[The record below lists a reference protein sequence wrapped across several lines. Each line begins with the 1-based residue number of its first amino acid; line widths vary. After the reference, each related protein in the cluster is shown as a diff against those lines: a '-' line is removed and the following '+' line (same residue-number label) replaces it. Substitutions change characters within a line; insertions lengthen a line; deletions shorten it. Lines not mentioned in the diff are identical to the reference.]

1 MDIKILNVI
10 GNNFRGSEIK
20 LIEKTREFFFLSCGF
35 LISFSFFNKK
45 IKSYHLGLNC
55 FITAFDIQQNNHHGL
70 IIGQNNYL
78 MLIDLKLKKIK
89 SKVGFKNNCLKIKW
103 APFGK
108 FFALSTANCVQIWKI
123 SFISN
128 KFSNISLI
136 NTFVICCRLVLDLD
150 WDQTGKFLIS
160 GGDDGS
166 IRIFRLRNKMKLKI
180 NWFLLNMKEI
190 QVLKIYS
197 KKEEFWVLNR
207 KNILKKL
214 KFSHKKFD
222 KQVSFFNSY
231 SCKLKKEDGLL
242 TVSEIKPESSVII
255 QGYASGILVFFEIP
269 EKRKQFLKIF
279 KKEGYKTET
288 LIPFKM
294 LDLLKFQISSLCVS
308 RNLEIILVGSYKN
321 QRIVILNKFKPVT
334 LLSNKNNASRYTT
347 ISISPNDKLVC
358 TGDSVGSLQL
368 WSLNSGI
375 SLVFFHNH
383 YRCILKTIFI
393 KKSSRFILSCS
404 ADGSLKIFDLKKL
417 IVVKTFENN
426 ANSNRFELF
435 DVNYSNKLLI
445 GSCEKNQQLH
455 IWSLKTGNLI
465 EIIPNANFKTIS
477 LQFLRKKN
485 QFISNDKNGYFKLWN
500 LYLVRNS
507 SLKIGCKTIHIN
519 IEILTLALN
528 PLLDELAVFS
538 VAGVLLIFTT
548 DKFELKKKLLLYPK
562 LLNKAFCKN
571 ILFKEK
577 TIIRYSND
585 GKFLFLNN
593 REHNF
598 LILIEN
604 SIDFGINESNSKT
617 KFNVNM
623 SKNFFPFKLQNL
635 FHNKNRNQNSKI
647 IEIQSFCW
655 GKNWIVLFDNHIL
668 VLGVNNT
675 NFELRKNYFLDN
687 LKSCELYSNRV
698 IQNLVFKGYLYLL
711 KTFFNYISSKRKRL
725 CFKIFSINSKIK
737 NFIKPFQK

>member
-10 GNNFRGSEIK
+10 GKNFRGSKIK
-20 LIEKTREFFFLSCGF
+20 LIEKTGEFFFLSGGF
-35 LISFSFFNKK
+35 LISFGFFNKK
-45 IKSYHLGLNC
+45 VKSYHLGLNF

-70 IIGQNNYL
+70 ILGQNNYL

-89 SKVGFKNNCLKIKW
+89 SRVAFKNNCLKIKW
-103 APFGK
+103 SPVET
-108 FFALSTANCVQIWKI
+108 FFAISTANCVQIWKI

-128 KFSNISLI
+128 KFSNISLLNNFI
-136 NTFVICCRLVLDLD
+136 ICCRIVLDLD

-166 IRIFRLRNKMKLKI
+166 IRIFRLRNKIKIKI
-180 NWFLLNMKEI
+180 NLFLLNMKEI
-190 QVLKIYS
+190 QSLKIYS
-197 KKEEFWVLNR
+197 KQKEFWVLNR

-214 KFSHKKFD
+214 KFSQKKFD

-242 TVSEIKPESSVII
+242 TVSEIKPESSIII

-279 KKEGYKTET
+279 KKERYKTEI

-294 LDLLKFQISSLCVS
+294 LDLLKFQVSSLCVS

-321 QRIVILNKFKPVT
+321 QKIVILNKLKPVT
-334 LLSNKNNASRYTT
+334 LLSNKNNVSKYTT
-347 ISISPNDKLVC
+347 ITVSPNEKLVC
-358 TGDSVGSLQL
+358 TGDSNGILQL

-383 YRCILKTIFI
+383 YKCILKTIFI

-404 ADGSLKIFDLKKL
+404 SDGSLKIFDLKKL
-417 IVVKTFENN
+417 IIVKTLENN
-426 ANSNRFELF
+426 ANFNRFELF

-445 GSCEKNQQLH
+445 GSCESNQQLH

-465 EIIPNANFKTIS
+465 EIIPNAKFTIIS

-485 QFISNDKNGYFKLWN
+485 QFISNDKNGYLKLWN

-519 IEILTLALN
+519 IEILALTIN
-528 PLLDELAVFS
+528 PLLDELVVFS
-538 VAGVLLIFTT
+538 VSGVLLIMTT
-548 DKFELKKKLLLYPK
+548 DKFEMKKKIMLYPK
-562 LLNKAFCKN
+562 LLNKVFCKN
-571 ILFKEK
+571 IPFKEK
-577 TIIRYSND
+577 TIIKYSND

-593 REHNF
+593 KEQNF

-604 SIDFGINESNSKT
+604 SIDFEINERNSKT
-617 KFNVNM
+617 NFKVIM
-623 SKNFFPFKLQNL
+623 GKNFFPFKLQNL
-635 FHNKNRNQNSKI
+635 FYNKNSNRNHKI
-647 IEIQSFCW
+647 IEVQSFCR
-655 GKNWIVLFDNHIL
+655 GKNWIVLFDNQML
-668 VLGVNNT
+668 LLGVNNS
-675 NFELRKNYFLDN
+675 NFELRKNYFLGT
-687 LKSCELYSNRV
+687 LESCDIYSNRV
-698 IQNLVFKGYLYLL
+698 IQNLVFNGYLYLL
-711 KTFFNYISSKRKRL
+711 KKFFNYFSSKRKRL
-725 CFKIFSINSKIK
+725 YFIIFSINSNIK
-737 NFIKPFQK
+737 NFIKPVQK